1 MILPHAQYKIISPAS
16 GSGNVSAA
24 GASGSG
30 RLFTKIS
37 LSFYRQSYIIDM
49 QFYHCIVRSGE
60 SDDRSRDRCRSV
72 PISQIAQANNR
83 FASLS
88 FSDHSL
94 TLRIER

>member
-16 GSGNVSAA
+16 GSGNASAA

-37 LSFYRQSYIIDM
+37 LSFCRQSFIIDM
-49 QFYHCIVRSGE
+49 QFYGCIVRSGG
-60 SDDRSRDRCRSV
+60 SDEESRDRCRSV
-72 PISQIAQANNR
+72 PISQISLANNR